1 MPNFESSSVLN
12 GCEKRCNKLRTTYMK
27 RLENNCCGYKKP
39 DVEII
44 AVMAEFGFGRSSK
57 NEYVDKDDEVDFY

>member
-1 MPNFESSSVLN
+1 
-12 GCEKRCNKLRTTYMK
+12 MK